1 MTPLSFR
8 AKEAIKTGRATVIAH
23 GIAQQMDWDPPAS
36 LYFMLCLA
44 DYGCAKT
51 GCLAVAD

>member
-23 GIAQQMDWDPPAS
+23 GIAQQMDWDPPA
-36 LYFMLCLA
+36 
-44 DYGCAKT
+44 
-51 GCLAVAD
+51 